1 MGSNAAIDMPAPP
14 SPGQGSNSAV
24 VRQYN
29 ERVILATLR
38 RLGEASKA
46 DLARHAKLTQ
56 NTSGLIVRDL
66 IEAHL
71 ICEVG
76 RREGARG
83 QPATLLALD
92 PHGVCSIGL
101 KVGRR
106 SICAMLVDF
115 SGHVL
120 HVIDRER
127 ALPGPRIALDETR
140 AALAEMRAAV
150 PKRAKGRLAGIGLAM
165 PYDLDSWRRELSLP
179 GDALDEWHG
188 YDFVG
193 ALREGLD
200 LPLFV
205 ENDGTAVAVAEL
217 FKGHGRDLN
226 DFVSVYIAC
235 ALGGGVVLRGEYR
248 RGIIGNAGDIGLM
261 PTSMSRLS
269 TAPRPAGAFDIL
281 LNRASISSLM
291 RHLRANDVPVV
302 TRADLDAATKAHP
315 ALVDAWLD
323 DCADALVN
331 PLQSIAA
338 MLDLE
343 ALVLDGDLER
353 ALVERLVARLRDLLR
368 AAAPEAR
375 HPPRLV
381 AGTVGRNAAAIGA
394 ALLPLHLNFSP
405 DQRLLF
411 GSAA

>member
-1 MGSNAAIDMPAPP
+1 MAPSSAFAP
-14 SPGQGSNSAV
+14 QVSAPGGQGSNSAV

-56 NTSGLIVRDL
+56 NTTGLIVRDL
-66 IEAHL
+66 IASGLVREM
-71 ICEVG
+71 G

-83 QPATLLALD
+83 QPATLLSLD

-101 KVGRR
+101 KLGRR
-106 SICAMLVDF
+106 SLCAVLVDF
-115 SGHVL
+115 GGEVL
-120 HVIDRER
+120 HVLDHER
-127 ALPGPRIALDETR
+127 ALPGPDEALAETA
-140 AALAEMRAAV
+140 AALVEMRAAV
-150 PKRAKGRLAGIGLAM
+150 PKRARGRLAGVGLAM
-165 PYDLDSWRRELSLP
+165 PYDLDSWRRELCLP
-179 GDALDEWHG
+179 GDALKEWHG
-188 YDFVG
+188 FDFVG
-193 ALREGLD
+193 ALRHSLD

-217 FKGHGRDLN
+217 FQGHGRDLN

-248 RGIIGNAGDIGLM
+248 RGMVGNAGDIGLM
-261 PTSMSRLS
+261 PTSPSRLAS
-269 TAPRPAGAFDIL
+269 AAHPETVFDIL

-291 RHLRANDVPVV
+291 RHLRANDVAVV
-302 TRADLDAATKAHP
+302 TRGDLASATKEHP
-315 ALVDAWLD
+315 HLVDDWLD

-331 PLQSIAA
+331 PLQSIGA

-343 ALVLDGDLER
+343 GIVVDGDLDR
-353 ALVERLVARLRDLLR
+353 DLIERLVTRLRELLD
-368 AAAPEAR
+368 AASPEAR
-375 HPPRLV
+375 RPPRLM
-381 AGTVGRNAAAIGA
+381 AGSIGRNAAAIGA
-394 ALLPLHLNFSP
+394 AILPLHLNFSP